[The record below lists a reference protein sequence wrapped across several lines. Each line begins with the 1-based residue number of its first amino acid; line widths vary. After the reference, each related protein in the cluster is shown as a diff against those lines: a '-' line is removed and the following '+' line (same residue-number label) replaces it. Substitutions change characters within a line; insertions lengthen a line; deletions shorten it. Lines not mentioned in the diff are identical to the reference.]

1 MANYTYKQ
9 NTLTMF
15 IYILE
20 KKEIDFKTYTELYG
34 IQRTNKNQD
43 QQSPDIKLFNYM
55 LKLVN
60 QMIIDLKINTT
71 IYTTTVDKTIYH
83 HYHFT
88 KPKITFDI
96 TDITNEQKSKYELI
110 ILYLLLINNQ
120 YITLTTLK
128 QTFPNINKIKFI
140 KLRKELQEVI
150 IEDLE
155 KNPITK
161 SYQLILEEE

>member
-20 KKEIDFKTYTELYG
+20 NKEIDFKTYTELYG

-60 QMIIDLKINTT
+60 QIIIDLKINTT
-71 IYTTTVDKTIYH
+71 IYTTTVDKTTYH
-83 HYHFT
+83 HYQFT

-96 TDITNEQKSKYELI
+96 IDITNEQKSKYELI

-120 YITLTTLK
+120 YITLSTLK